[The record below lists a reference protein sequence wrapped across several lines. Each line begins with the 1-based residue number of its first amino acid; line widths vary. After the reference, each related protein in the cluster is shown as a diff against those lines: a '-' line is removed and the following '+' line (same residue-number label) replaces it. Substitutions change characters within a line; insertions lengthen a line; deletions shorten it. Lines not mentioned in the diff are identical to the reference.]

1 MTEAQL
7 RVAAIA
13 EELDEVEEGI
23 PELTGIWNHLLREHV
38 GLATAAYPYLK
49 EKLDL
54 LRLERKMAPEP
65 PPAPRVDVTAAV
77 AQLQELTKLLAQL
90 QGSKPPVQPGQGVQ
104 TEAVQAATGQLDGK
118 HQAIKQ
124 DRRYRLVSTDVDRW
138 TTKPQVLAIMEVLKA
153 HFQEGDVFTN
163 SQAVEAV
170 RANRQLLGTRQD
182 PADVWDYYK
191 GRSADGLLQHG
202 NIELA

>member
-1 MTEAQL
+1 MTETQL

-13 EELDEVEEGI
+13 EELEEVEEGI

-54 LRLERKMAPEP
+54 LRLERNMAPEP
-65 PPAPRVDVTAAV
+65 PPAPKVDVAAAV

-90 QGSKPPVQPGQGVQ
+90 QQSKPPVQGVS
-104 TEAVQAATGQLDGK
+104 AVGK
-118 HQAIKQ
+118 TA
-124 DRRYRLVSTDVDRW
+124 RRYRLVSVDVGRW
-138 TTKPQVLAIMEVLKA
+138 TTKPQVHAIMDIIAA
-153 HFQEGDVFTN
+153 HYQVGDTFTN
-163 SQAVEAV
+163 DEVVAAM
-170 RANRQLLGTRQD
+170 RANREVLGTRQD